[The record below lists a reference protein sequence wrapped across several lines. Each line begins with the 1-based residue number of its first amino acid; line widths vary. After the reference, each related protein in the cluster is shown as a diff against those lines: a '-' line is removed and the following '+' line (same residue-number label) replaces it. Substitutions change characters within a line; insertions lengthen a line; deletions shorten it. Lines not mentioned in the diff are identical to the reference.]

1 MIKPMLV
8 DQGWDTSALGQ
19 LTLISSLAGIGGALL
34 GGLLYARIGALRS
47 LLTFG
52 ALQALGIA
60 GMALLVGRGGD
71 AVLVY
76 AVSLFEQA
84 ADGMSTVALFA
95 VMMRMCRPEHEGAD
109 FTLQASAQVLLA
121 GLIGASSGFL
131 AKLVG
136 YEVVFIGAAILGGM
150 MLILVAR
157 YFAGERRVV

>member
-1 MIKPMLV
+1 MPQIDRYILS
-8 DQGWDTSALGQ
+8 QF
-19 LTLISSLAGIGGALL
+19 LTLFGFFAL
-34 GGLLYARIGALRS
+34 
-47 LLTFG
+47 
-52 ALQALGIA
+52 
-60 GMALLVGRGGD
+60 
-71 AVLVY
+71 VLVSVY
-76 AVSLFEQA
+76 WINRAVSLFEQA

-131 AKLVG
+131 ARLVG